1 MDYKTIIGIIAVI
14 LAFVGYIP
22 YIRDILKKKTTPHT
36 FTWLIWTLAVGI
48 SAALQISGGAGGG
61 AWTTVA
67 VTFMCAF
74 IFALGLK
81 NGKRDIA
88 KIDIIFFALALVSL
102 FLWLVIH
109 QPVWSIIL
117 IVLTD
122 LLGFAPTIR
131 KSWNNPYSETL
142 STYQITA
149 FRHGLSIFALQQFNI
164 LTWLYPIAWT
174 IANVV
179 FCILLITRRR
189 AIAKPQVE
197 TSTKDR

>member
-1 MDYKTIIGIIAVI
+1 MDYKLVIGIIAVI
-14 LAFVGYIP
+14 LSFVGYIP
-22 YIRDILKKKTTPHT
+22 YIRDILRKKTTPHT

-48 SAALQISGGAGGG
+48 SAALQITGGAGVG

-67 VTFMCAF
+67 VTLMCIF
-74 IFALGLK
+74 IFLLGLR
-81 NGKRDIA
+81 NGKRDIT
-88 KIDIIFFALALVSL
+88 KMDIVFFVLALISL
-102 FLWLVIH
+102 FLWLVVN

-122 LLGFAPTIR
+122 LLGFGPTIR

-174 IANVV
+174 IANIA
-179 FCILLITRRR
+179 FCLLLVARRKV
-189 AIAKPQVE
+189 IKKPLTETTVE
-197 TSTKDR
+197 LH